1 MAEDVANTLRLVFQ
15 KAGGLD
21 PEESEALLVLL
32 RVNTTFLFINRQYLV
47 NAINPVFILIMWQ
60 NERRYQEDIFGITYR
75 APDTVI
81 ANRRQQ

>member
-32 RVNTTFLFINRQYLV
+32 RVNTTFLFIKRQ
-47 NAINPVFILIMWQ
+47 
-60 NERRYQEDIFGITYR
+60 
-75 APDTVI
+75 
-81 ANRRQQ
+81 